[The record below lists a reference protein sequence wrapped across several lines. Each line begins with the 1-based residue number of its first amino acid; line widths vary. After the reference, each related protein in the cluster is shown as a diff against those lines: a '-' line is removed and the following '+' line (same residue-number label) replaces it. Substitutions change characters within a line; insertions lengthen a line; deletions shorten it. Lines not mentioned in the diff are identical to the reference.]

1 MPVGRSQPRSILA
14 PGLYQLWVKAGRY
27 ARFRACSRETFRTQL
42 TRSPEESPPNLW
54 VHLLPR
60 NNEAIK
66 LSGRTGEVGFKN
78 DGDIA
83 RRIE

>member
-1 MPVGRSQPRSILA
+1 MPVGL
-14 PGLYQLWVKAGRY
+14 
-27 ARFRACSRETFRTQL
+27 SRDQSWRLDCINFGENRPLCALSRMQSGNFPHQL

-66 LSGRTGEVGFKN
+66 LSGRKGEVGFKN